1 MPTVAPTIGK
11 TTDTVSYKDYYVF
24 TFDSAC
30 KDWVSAVSKIQ
41 VGTDTYKEVSK
52 TSDISSS
59 NYYVDKE
66 NGKIM
71 IYMNSFGFF
80 SGYDV
85 KITSGSSTLSLLVK
99 AEDYYSTPT
108 ATIQ

>member
-1 MPTVAPTIGK
+1 
-11 TTDTVSYKDYYVF
+11 
-24 TFDSAC
+24 
-30 KDWVSAVSKIQ
+30 
-41 VGTDTYKEVSK
+41 
-52 TSDISSS
+52 
-59 NYYVDKE
+59 
-66 NGKIM
+66 M